1 MARLIDAEHFD
12 VISYSKDVDG
22 YEDTFDD
29 GVRWIAEQIDKAE
42 TVYAIQIKDWEN
54 LKQIIIDVQKSLW
67 EDMGARVATEY
78 ILDVMNVIQVASD

>member
-1 MARLIDAEHFD
+1 MSRLIDAEHFD
-12 VISYSKDVDG
+12 VIAYSKDVDG

-29 GVRWIAEQIDKAE
+29 GVRWIAEQIDKAD
-42 TVYAIQIKDWEN
+42 TVDAIQMKDWEN
-54 LKQIIIDVQKSLW
+54 LKQIIIDVQKNLW

>member
-1 MARLIDAEHFD
+1 MRLIDAEHFD
-12 VISYSKDVDG
+12 VIAYSKDVDG

-29 GVRWIAEQIDKAE
+29 GVRWIAEQIDKAD
-42 TVYAIQIKDWEN
+42 TVDAIQMKDWEN
-54 LKQIIIDVQKSLW
+54 LKQIIIDVQKNLW

>member
-12 VISYSKDVDG
+12 VIAYSKDVDG

-42 TVYAIQIKDWEN
+42 TVDVIQMKDWEN
-54 LKQIIIDVQKSLW
+54 LKQIIIDVQKNLW

>member
-1 MARLIDAEHFD
+1 MRLIDAEHFD
-12 VISYSKDVDG
+12 VIAYSKDVDG

-29 GVRWIAEQIDKAE
+29 GVRWIAEQIDKAD
-42 TVYAIQIKDWEN
+42 TVDAIRMKDWEN
-54 LKQIIIDVQKSLW
+54 LKQIIIDVQKNLW